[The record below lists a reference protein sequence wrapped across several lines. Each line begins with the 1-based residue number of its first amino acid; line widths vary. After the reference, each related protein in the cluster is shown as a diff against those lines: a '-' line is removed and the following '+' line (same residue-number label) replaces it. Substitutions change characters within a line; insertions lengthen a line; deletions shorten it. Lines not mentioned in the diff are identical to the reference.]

1 MATFRHRLNRIAL
14 SFAGQLLP
22 PLIEMTP
29 ALKAVLISLD
39 QFGNVG
45 KPLVDRQVG
54 RELRL
59 RLPGPARRH
68 RRARVVEQRRQIGT
82 AFFAALAGRPQQSAL
97 HPQQA
102 LAVSSYE

>member
-1 MATFRHRLNRIAL
+1 MARFRHRLSRITL

-54 RELRL
+54 L